1 MISTLLI
8 FFFAALIVS
17 FLCSLLEAMI
27 LSVTH
32 SHIEVLVRQNRP
44 AGHALKRLKERI
56 DRPLIAIL
64 TLNTVANMFGAAG
77 VGAEASKI
85 AAAKDLSEPIAVGV
99 ASGVL
104 TLCILVF
111 SEIVPK
117 TIGAAYWKVFAPVA
131 AGPLRLV
138 VLVLSPII
146 SMLEFL
152 PRLIASR
159 SPVGGVT
166 REEIGV
172 LAEIGRAHGSI
183 HAEET
188 RVISNLLR
196 LREMQTQDV
205 MTPRVEV
212 ASLRNDLT
220 VAQALEQRDNL
231 RHSRIPVHTGSLDSA
246 SGFVL
251 RARVMELML
260 AGRGD
265 IRLKQIA
272 RPIHVVP
279 ETKTLAS
286 LLEEFLRRHEHLF
299 LVVNEYGGAEGV
311 VTLEDVVE
319 ALLGAPIVDESDAS
333 MDLRA
338 AAMRRVREHRE
349 RVRAL
354 EAESRDIPGKSQ
366 DEDPAI

>member
-8 FFFAALIVS
+8 FFLAALVVS
-17 FLCSLLEAMI
+17 FLCSLLEATL

-32 SHIEVLVRQNRP
+32 AHIEVLIRQKRP
-44 AGHALKRLKERI
+44 AGLALKILKDRI

-85 AAAKDLSEPIAVGV
+85 AAARHISEPIAVGV
-99 ASGVL
+99 ASGLL

-117 TIGAAYWKVFAPVA
+117 TIGAAYWKTFAPIA
-131 AGPLRLV
+131 ASPLRLI
-138 VLVLSPII
+138 VLLLAPII
-146 SMLEFL
+146 SILEFL
-152 PRLIASR
+152 PRLISR
-159 SPVGGVT
+159 GGSTGGVT
-166 REEIGV
+166 REEISV
-172 LAEIGRAHGSI
+172 LAEVGRAHGSI

-188 RVISNLLR
+188 RVIANLLR

-205 MTPRVEV
+205 ITPRMEV
-212 ASLRNDLT
+212 ASLKDDLT
-220 VAQALEQRDNL
+220 VAEALRDRENM
-231 RHSRIPVHTGSLDSA
+231 RHTRIPVHAGTLDNTTGV
-246 SGFVL
+246 VL
-251 RARVMELML
+251 RARIMELAL
-260 AGRGD
+260 AGRTEV
-265 IRLKQIA
+265 RLRQIA
-272 RPIHVVP
+272 RPIHIVP

-286 LLEEFLRRHEHLF
+286 LLEEFLTRHEHLF

-319 ALLGAPIVDESDAS
+319 ALLGAQIVDESDAS
-333 MDLRA
+333 LDIRA

-349 RVRAL
+349 RVRSL
-354 EAESRDIPGKSQ
+354 EAESHDIPES
-366 DEDPAI
+366 ED

>member
-1 MISTLLI
+1 MVSTLVI
-8 FFFAALIVS
+8 FFLAALVVS
-17 FLCSLLEAMI
+17 FLCSLLEATL

-32 SHIEVLVRQNRP
+32 AHIEVLIRRGRP
-44 AGHALKRLKERI
+44 AGQALKRLKDRI

-85 AAAKDLSEPIAVGV
+85 AAAKGISEAVAVGI
-99 ASGVL
+99 ASGTL
-104 TLCILVF
+104 TLCILIF

-117 TIGAAYWKVFAPVA
+117 TIGAAYWKVFAPA
-131 AGPLRLV
+131 AAKPIRVMV
-138 VLVLSPII
+138 VVLSPII
-146 SMLEFL
+146 TLLEFL
-152 PRLIASR
+152 PRLISKR
-159 SPVGGVT
+159 SVSGGVT
-166 REEIGV
+166 REEISI
-172 LAEIGRAHGSI
+172 LAEVGRAHGSI
-183 HAEET
+183 HDEET

-196 LREMQTQDV
+196 LREMQAQDV
-205 MTPRVEV
+205 ATPRVEV
-212 ASLRNDLT
+212 ASLRDDLT
-220 VAQALEQRDNL
+220 VAEALGQHENL
-231 RHSRIPVHTGSLDSA
+231 RHSRIPIHAGSLDNTT
-246 SGFVL
+246 GIVL
-251 RARVMELML
+251 RARIMELML

-265 IRLKQIA
+265 IKLRQIA
-272 RPIHVVP
+272 RPIHIVP

-311 VTLEDVVE
+311 VSLEDVVE
-319 ALLGAPIVDESDAS
+319 ALLGTQIVDETDAS

-354 EAESRDIPGKSQ
+354 EAEAHKIPDSDG
-366 DEDPAI
+366 

>member
-1 MISTLLI
+1 MISMLLI
-8 FFFAALIVS
+8 FFLIALTVS
-17 FLCSLLEAMI
+17 FLSSILEATL

-32 SHIEVLVRQNRP
+32 AHIEVLIRQGRP
-44 AGHALKRLKERI
+44 AGHALKRLKDRI

-85 AAAKDLSEPIAVGV
+85 AAARGLSEPLIVGI
-99 ASGVL
+99 ASGTL
-104 TLCILVF
+104 TICILIF

-117 TIGAAYWKVFAPVA
+117 TLGAAYWKVFAPFA
-131 AGPLRLV
+131 APLIRI
-138 VLVLSPII
+138 LVLILAPIV
-146 SMLEFL
+146 SLLEFL
-152 PRLIASR
+152 PRLIAKNASTGR
-159 SPVGGVT
+159 VT
-166 REEIGV
+166 REEISV
-172 LAEIGRAHGSI
+172 LAEAGRAHGAI
-183 HAEET
+183 HDEET

-205 MTPRVEV
+205 ITPRVEV
-212 ASLRNDLT
+212 ASLRDDLT
-220 VAQALEQRDNL
+220 ITEALRQHENI
-231 RHSRIPVHTGSLDSA
+231 RHSRIPVHTGSLDNTT
-246 SGFVL
+246 GFVL
-251 RARVMELML
+251 RARIMELAL

-265 IRLKQIA
+265 IKLRQIA

-311 VTLEDVVE
+311 VSLEDVVE
-319 ALLGAPIVDESDAS
+319 ALLGAQIVDESDAT
-333 MDLRA
+333 MDLRS

-349 RVRAL
+349 RVRAD
-354 EAESRDIPGKSQ
+354 EERSHNIPESD
-366 DEDPAI
+366 

>member
-8 FFFAALIVS
+8 FFFAALVVS
-17 FLCSLLEAMI
+17 FLCSLLEATL

-32 SHIEVLVRQNRP
+32 AHIEVLIRRKRP
-44 AGHALKRLKERI
+44 AGHALKQLKDRI

-85 AAAKDLSEPIAVGV
+85 AAARTISEPIAVGV

-117 TIGAAYWKVFAPVA
+117 TIGAAYWKTFAPLA
-131 AGPLRLV
+131 AGPLRV
-138 VLVLSPII
+138 VVIVLAPLIA
-146 SMLEFL
+146 MLEFI
-152 PRLIASR
+152 PRLISR
-159 SPVGGVT
+159 NSSAGSVT
-166 REEIGV
+166 REEIGI
-172 LAEIGRAHGSI
+172 LAEVGRAHGSI

-188 RVISNLLR
+188 RVISNLLS

-205 MTPRVEV
+205 VTPRIEV
-212 ASLRNDLT
+212 ASLRDDLT
-220 VAQALEQRDNL
+220 IAEALRDRDNL
-231 RHSRIPVHTGSLDSA
+231 RHSRIPVHTGTLDNTT
-246 SGFVL
+246 GFVL
-251 RARVMELML
+251 RDRVMELAL
-260 AGRGD
+260 AGRHE
-265 IRLKQIA
+265 IKLRQIA
-272 RPIHVVP
+272 RPIHIVP

-319 ALLGAPIVDESDAS
+319 ALLGAPIVDETDATL
-333 MDLRA
+333 DLRA

-349 RVRAL
+349 RIRAL
-354 EAESRDIPGKSQ
+354 EAESHGIP
-366 DEDPAI
+366 DPD